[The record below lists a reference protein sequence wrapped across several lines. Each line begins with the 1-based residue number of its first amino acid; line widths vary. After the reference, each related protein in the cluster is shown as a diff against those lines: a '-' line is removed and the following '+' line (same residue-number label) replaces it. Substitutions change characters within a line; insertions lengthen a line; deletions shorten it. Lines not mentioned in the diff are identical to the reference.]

1 MKYGRKILAL
11 MLSLLFVFSIAL
23 EAKSVDISKKDIVN
37 QDARSYVS
45 FNNLKDYGLKTEA
58 KGDNFTVTDGKA
70 NLTFKK
76 NSNTFTVNATPF
88 TMDTKTIS
96 KNGDVL
102 IPLRILFETLNYEV
116 GWNKST
122 KSISIEKKT
131 EIALPIKEE
140 NYTITKNHT
149 KVVSLAPSVT
159 ETMFDIGASSYLLGR
174 TDYCNYP
181 QEATKLPSVGKMTEP
196 SVEKIISLK
205 PTAVIAETHY
215 KEDVL
220 NQLKKANIEVIAF
233 KTPKTME
240 QAYDNIKKIG
250 AIVGKNY
257 EARALISTMS
267 AKIATVSL
275 KTKKLNKPSVYIV
288 VGTGQYGEYT
298 HGKDS
303 FMNNILS
310 VAGYKNAPQDA
321 DGFKYTLEKL
331 IKLNPEYI
339 LSPNYALNQI
349 KTESAYKALSAVKNG
364 KVVEINADI
373 FSRPSRRV
381 VDEGLKALLKI
392 AHPEVVKGLQF

>member
-1 MKYGRKILAL
+1 MKYGKKILAL
-11 MLSLLFVFSIAL
+11 MLSILFVFSIAL
-23 EAKSVDISKKDIVN
+23 DAKSVDLSKNDVLN
-37 QDARSYVS
+37 QHSRSYVS
-45 FNNLKDYGLKTEA
+45 FKNLGNYGLKAET
-58 KGDNFTVTDGKA
+58 KGDDYVVSDGSA

-76 NSNTFTVNATPF
+76 NSNTFTVNGTPF
-88 TMDTKTIS
+88 TMDTKTIFR
-96 KNGDVL
+96 NGDVL

-116 GWNKST
+116 GWNKNT
-122 KSISIEKKT
+122 KSVSIEKKT
-131 EIALPIKEE
+131 ENKLPIKEE
-140 NYTITKNHT
+140 NYTIAKNH
-149 KVVSLAPSVT
+149 KKIVSLAPSVT
-159 ETMFDIGASSYLLGR
+159 ETMFDIGAESYLLGR

-181 QEATKLPSVGKMTEP
+181 AEAKKLPSVGKMTEP

-233 KTPKTME
+233 KTPKNME
-240 QAYDNIKKIG
+240 EAYDTIEKIG
-250 AIVGKNY
+250 TIVGKNY

-267 AKIATVSL
+267 AKIATVSM

-331 IKLNPEYI
+331 IKLDPEYI
-339 LSPNYALNQI
+339 LAPSFALEQV
-349 KTESAYKALSAVKNG
+349 KTGSAYKALSAFKNG

-392 AHPEVVKGLQF
+392 AHPEVIKVLQF

>member
-1 MKYGRKILAL
+1 MKYGKKLLAL
-11 MLSLLFVFSIAL
+11 VLSLLFVFSIGL
-23 EAKSVDISKKDIVN
+23 DAKSMDLSKKDVLN
-37 QDARSYVS
+37 QNARSYVS
-45 FNNLKDYGLKTEA
+45 FNNLKSYGLKTEV
-58 KGDNFTVTDGKA
+58 KSGNFEVSDGNA
-70 NLTFKK
+70 TLSFKK
-76 NSNTFTVNATPF
+76 DSNTFKVNNTPF

-96 KNGDVL
+96 KGDDVL

-116 GWNKST
+116 GWNKNT
-122 KSISIEKKT
+122 KSVSIQNKT
-131 EIALPIKEE
+131 EPKLPIKEE
-140 NYTITKNHT
+140 NYTITKTHQ
-149 KVVSLAPSVT
+149 KIVSLAPSVT
-159 ETMFDIGASSYLLGR
+159 ETMFDLGASIYLLGR

-181 QEATKLPSVGKMTEP
+181 EEAKKLPSVGKMTEP

-205 PTAVIAETHY
+205 PSAVIAETHY

-233 KTPKTME
+233 KTPKSME
-240 QAYDNIKKIG
+240 EAYDNIEKIG

-257 EARALISTMS
+257 EARALISTMG
-267 AKIATVSL
+267 AKISQVSL

-310 VAGYKNAPQDA
+310 VAGYTNAPQDA

-339 LSPNYALNQI
+339 LSPSFALNQI

-364 KVVEINADI
+364 KVIEINADI

-392 AHPEVVKGLQF
+392 AHPEVIKGLQF